1 MAYYWFAKNIPELQE
16 VEPANRRGWL
26 DVAVDRSE
34 SSRARTLFLAA
45 RAAAVAALIQID
57 KWPVAALILLLGYVA
72 VVWFLR
78 IRRQQHARAWLCEH
92 LHEFRADEPATR
104 ASQS

>member
-34 SSRARTLFLAA
+34 SPRARALFLAA
-45 RAAAVAALIQID
+45 SAAGVAALMQID
-57 KWPVAALILLLGYVA
+57 NWPVAALILLLGYVA
-72 VVWFLR
+72 AVWFLR
-78 IRRQQHARAWLCEH
+78 IRRQQRARAWLREH
-92 LHEFRADEPATR
+92 LHEFCTDESATR
-104 ASQS
+104 ASQP